1 MPSGAGSGMLRLMNR
16 MASSREGLHASG
28 GPPAKD
34 AVSFGPFRLSPSARL
49 LEKDD
54 VPLQIGGRALDLLIA
69 LVERAGE
76 VVSKADLFARVW
88 VDVTV
93 DEGSLRFHIAALR
106 KVLGDGKSGA
116 RYIVNAPG
124 RGYSFV
130 APITRSAA
138 QPALSSAP
146 ATALPPTLP
155 TQLTRM
161 VGRADTILR
170 LSDELS
176 QHRFVTV
183 VGPGGIGKTTVAVTV
198 AHAQIAAFNG
208 AIFFMDFGALRD
220 PALVASALASALGL
234 MVSSEDPVP
243 GLLAFLQE
251 RRMLLILDSCE
262 HVVESL
268 ASLAES
274 IFKAAPQ
281 VHLLAT
287 SRESLR
293 VEGEHIHRLFPLE
306 VPPLNAG
313 MTAADILAF
322 PAVQLFVERVA
333 ASAGGFEL
341 TDADAPVV
349 AEICQKLD
357 GIALAL
363 ELAAGR
369 VGAYGIQGTATL
381 LNSRLALLWQGRRT
395 AVPRHQT
402 LGAALGWSY
411 DLLSQTEAMA
421 LRRLS
426 VFAGPFTLEASLSV
440 AASADMAQP
449 DIIEALAGLAA
460 KSLVAVDHAS
470 TMVRY
475 RLLDATRAYV
485 QVKLAESG
493 EGDAAARRHAVY
505 FTDLLT
511 RIEHEEPDDYP
522 GCAEHLPNVR
532 AALEWSFSADGD
544 ATLATALAAVATQLF
559 LELSLL
565 TECYRWAERAMP
577 ALDASAIDT
586 RQELHLQAS
595 LAVSAMFTQGST
607 EQVRTAFVRGIDL
620 ARSLA
625 DPHYEIRLLRG
636 FHIYL
641 TRIGDYRSALDVSG
655 RAVAVATI
663 LGDPVDRLTADWML
677 GVAQHLSG
685 NQAEAIVHC
694 ESALSASLP
703 ARHRNV
709 LRLGYD
715 DRIIA
720 LVALARALWLAG
732 APDRAVEA
740 ARFTI
745 SEAERLDQPVTLGI
759 ALIWMTYV
767 FLWCGDWAGA
777 GQLIERLIAHAA
789 KHSLGPYN
797 AVGLGLKGDLL
808 VRQGEPSDGV
818 ELLRRGLAT
827 LHATRHKILVGA
839 FSIALA
845 EGLAQTG
852 QTDDALT
859 VLDAAIQQVVHADET
874 FDLPELLRLKAALLR
889 VPPRADIAGS
899 DACFRQS
906 LELARRQSALGWEL
920 RTAMSLARILA
931 ESGRAIEARD
941 LLQPVYEQF
950 TEGHATADLQTAKAF
965 LSALNAYAAGG

>member
-1 MPSGAGSGMLRLMNR
+1 MPSGAGSGMLRVMNR
-16 MASSREGLHASG
+16 VASSPDGLRTPG
-28 GPPAKD
+28 GQPAKD

-49 LEKDD
+49 LEKDAI
-54 VPLQIGGRALDLLIA
+54 PLQIGGRALDLLIA
-69 LVERAGE
+69 LVEQAGE
-76 VVSKADLFARVW
+76 VVSKADLFTKVW
-88 VDVTV
+88 MDVTV
-93 DEGSLRFHIAALR
+93 DEGSLRFHISALR

-130 APITRSAA
+130 APVSRSAT
-138 QPALSSAP
+138 QPAALP
-146 ATALPPTLP
+146 ASEPALPPTLP
-155 TQLTRM
+155 AQLTRM
-161 VGRADTILR
+161 VGRAATISR
-170 LSDELS
+170 LSDELT

-198 AHAQIAAFNG
+198 AHAQVAAFNG

-234 MVSSEDPVP
+234 MVSSDDPVP

-262 HVVESL
+262 HVIESL
-268 ASLAES
+268 AALAES

-306 VPPLNAG
+306 FPRMNAG
-313 MTAADILAF
+313 ITAADVLEF

-369 VGAYGIQGTATL
+369 VGAYGVQGTATL

-402 LGAALGWSY
+402 LSAALGWSY
-411 DLLSQTEAMA
+411 DLLSRTEATV

-426 VFAGPFTLEASLSV
+426 VFAGPFSLEASLSV
-440 AASADMAQP
+440 AASDDMAQS
-449 DIIEALAGLAA
+449 DVIEALAGLAA
-460 KSLVAVDHAS
+460 KSLVAVDHA
-470 TMVRY
+470 TGMVRY

-485 QVKLAESG
+485 QAKLAESG
-493 EGDAAARRHAVY
+493 EANQAARRHAGY

-511 RIEHEEPDDYP
+511 RVERDEADSYP
-522 GCAEHLPNVR
+522 SCAEHLPNVR
-532 AALEWSFSADGD
+532 AALEWSFSADGNV
-544 ATLATALAAVATQLF
+544 TLATALAAVATQLF

-565 TECYRWAERAMP
+565 TECYRWAERAMS

-595 LAVSAMFTQGST
+595 LAVSTMFTQGST
-607 EQVRTAFVRGIDL
+607 DQVRSAFVRGIGL
-620 ARSLA
+620 ARWLE

-641 TRIGDYRSALDVSG
+641 TRLGDYRSALDVSE
-655 RAVAVATI
+655 RAVVVANI
-663 LGDPVDRLTADWML
+663 LDDAADRLTADWML

-685 NQAEAIVHC
+685 DQAEAIVHC
-694 ESALSASLP
+694 ESALSATLP

-732 APDRAVEA
+732 TPDRAVEA

-745 SEAERLDQPVTLGI
+745 SEAESLDQPVTLGI

-777 GQLIERLIAHAA
+777 GQLIERLIGHAA

-808 VRQGEPSDGV
+808 VRRGEPSEGV

-852 QTDDALT
+852 QSDEALT
-859 VLDAAIQQVVHADET
+859 VVDAAIRQVVHENET
-874 FDLPELLRLKAALLR
+874 FDMPELLRLKGALLR
-889 VPPRADIAGS
+889 APPHADVAGS
-899 DACFRQS
+899 DACFSQS
-906 LELARRQSALGWEL
+906 LDLARRQSALSWEL
-920 RTAMSLARILA
+920 RTAMNLARILA
-931 ESGRAIEARD
+931 DSGRAAEARA
-941 LLQPVYEQF
+941 LLLPVYERF
-950 TEGHATADLQTAKAF
+950 AEGHATADVADAKSF
-965 LSALNAYAAGG
+965 LESH

>member
-1 MPSGAGSGMLRLMNR
+1 MLQIMSRTAPSP
-16 MASSREGLHASG
+16 EGLRASG
-28 GPPAKD
+28 GQPAKD
-34 AVSFGPFRLSPSARL
+34 VVSFGPFRLSPSARL
-49 LEKDD
+49 LEKDH
-54 VPLQIGGRALDLLIA
+54 VPVQIGGRALDILIT

-76 VVSKADLFARVW
+76 VVSKADLFAKVW
-88 VDVTV
+88 ADVIV
-93 DEGSLRFHIAALR
+93 DEGSLRFHVSALR
-106 KVLGDGKSGA
+106 KALGDGKSGA

-130 APITRSAA
+130 AELGRSAP
-138 QPALSSAP
+138 QPAP
-146 ATALPPTLP
+146 PPPTSSPSLP

-161 VGRADTILR
+161 VGRADTVSR
-170 LSDELS
+170 LSDELAR
-176 QHRFVTV
+176 HRFVTV

-198 AHAQIAAFNG
+198 AHGQIAAFDG
-208 AIFFMDFGALRD
+208 VICFMDFGALRD
-220 PALVASALASALGL
+220 PRLVAGALASTLGL
-234 MVSSEDPVP
+234 MVSSDDPVP

-268 ASLAES
+268 APLAES

-306 VPPLNAG
+306 VPPAAAG
-313 MTAADILAF
+313 VTAAETLAY

-333 ASAGGFEL
+333 ASAGGYEL

-381 LNSRLALLWQGRRT
+381 LNSRLSLLWQGRRT

-402 LGAALGWSY
+402 LSAALSWSF
-411 DLLSQTEAMA
+411 DLLSPAEATV

-426 VFAGPFTLEASLSV
+426 VFAGPFTLDATLAVGVSGDVVQSDV
-440 AASADMAQP
+440 
-449 DIIEALAGLAA
+449 IEALASLAA
-460 KSLVAVDHAS
+460 KSLVSVDHVS
-470 TMVRY
+470 GSVRY
-475 RLLDATRAYV
+475 RLLDATRAFV
-485 QVKLAESG
+485 QDKLAESG
-493 EGDAAARRHAVY
+493 EGGQIALRHARY
-505 FTDLLT
+505 FADFLS
-511 RIEHEEPDDYP
+511 RIERDTPDEFP
-522 GCAEHLPNVR
+522 ACAEHLSNVR
-532 AALEWSFSADGD
+532 AALEWCFSANGD
-544 ATLATALAAVATQLF
+544 AALATALAAVATQLL

-565 TECYRWAERAMP
+565 TECYRWAERALS
-577 ALDASAIDT
+577 ALDASVIGT
-586 RQELHLQAS
+586 RQELQLQAA

-607 EQVRTAFVRGIDL
+607 DQVRNAFVRGIEL
-620 ARSLA
+620 TRLLN
-625 DPHYEIRLLRG
+625 DPHYELRLLRG
-636 FHIYL
+636 FHIYV
-641 TRIGDYRSALDVSG
+641 TRIGDYRRALELSE
-655 RAVAVATI
+655 RAVIVARI
-663 LGDPVDRLTADWML
+663 LDDPAERLTADWML
-677 GVAQHLSG
+677 GVAHHLKG
-685 NQAEAIVHC
+685 NQAEAVVHC
-694 ESALSASLP
+694 RSALSAALP
-703 ARHRNV
+703 THQRNV

-732 APDRAVEA
+732 KPDRAVEA

-767 FLWCGDWAGA
+767 FLWRGDWVGA
-777 GQLIERLIAHAA
+777 EQLIERLIGHAA

-808 VRQGEPSDGV
+808 VRRGEPAEGI

-845 EGLAQTG
+845 EGLARLNQI
-852 QTDDALT
+852 DEALI
-859 VLDAAIQQVVHADET
+859 VLEEAIQQVVHENET
-874 FDLPELLRLKAALLR
+874 FDMPEVLRLKGTLLHAS
-889 VPPRADIAGS
+889 RADAAGA
-899 DACFRQS
+899 DAWLRQS
-906 LELARRQSALGWEL
+906 LDLARQQSALSWEL
-920 RTAMSLARILA
+920 RTATSLARSLA
-931 ESGRAIEARD
+931 DSGRMEDARG
-941 LLQPVYEQF
+941 LLLPVYQRF
-950 TEGHATADLQTAKAF
+950 AEGHETADLLDANVF
-965 LSALNAYAAGG
+965 LESH